1 MEPSADRAVISRKE
15 SSLREANL
23 LLAPGPVGVEGTGVD
38 GVKETDRRSFQFPR
52 NGEIAGRDQE
62 V

>member
-1 MEPSADRAVISRKE
+1 MEPSAGRVVISRKE

-23 LLAPGPVGVEGTGVD
+23 LLAPAQSESKAIGVD
-38 GVKETDRRSFQFPR
+38 GVKEADRRSFQFPR
-52 NGEIAGRDQE
+52 NLEIPGRDQE